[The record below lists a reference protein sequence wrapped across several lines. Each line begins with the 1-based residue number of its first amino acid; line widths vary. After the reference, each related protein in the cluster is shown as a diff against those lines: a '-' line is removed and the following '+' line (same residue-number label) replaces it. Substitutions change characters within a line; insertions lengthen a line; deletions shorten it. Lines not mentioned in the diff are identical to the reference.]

1 VARTEVLPD
10 NETLRLGRRERILA
24 EMESAGVDLLVLGRE
39 ANARYVSGVPRLW
52 LAGTRPAGV
61 GCVIVRETG
70 TVYLL
75 STWDEGV
82 PEEIPRENLYGYTFN
97 SANFLEVL
105 RNVEGAESARTVAI
119 DSLGGGAISLL
130 SKSFPQAS
138 IVDGEEVLQRARR
151 TKTPAEIDA
160 MASAVR
166 LAEECVQAAAR
177 AIAPGVKPGQVT
189 GAFMEAMARAGVCT
203 PSVQD
208 TTWIT
213 SRSDPGNR
221 SARTV
226 EMSAGDLVAV
236 EGGVLLDGYAGEL
249 GRTFVV
255 GGAEAAVAG
264 TEELFGRRD
273 ELFGRLLDACRPG
286 EPLSGLL
293 DAYDAAGVPAPPM
306 PVARA
311 LGLGYD
317 HPVVTPELARTAKD
331 DIFEPDMVM
340 AVTAFVWGEG
350 VGAAYGQEPLVIT
363 ESGAELLVGSPFTG
377 PGPG

>member
-1 VARTEVLPD
+1 
-10 NETLRLGRRERILA
+10 
-24 EMESAGVDLLVLGRE
+24 
-39 ANARYVSGVPRLW
+39 
-52 LAGTRPAGV
+52 V

-105 RNVEGAESARTVAI
+105 RNVEGAQSARKVAI

-177 AIAPGVKPGQVT
+177 VIAPGVKPGRVT
-189 GAFMEAMARAGVCT
+189 GAFMEEMARAGVCT

-208 TTWIT
+208 TAWIT
-213 SRSDPGNR
+213 SRSDPANR
-221 SARTV
+221 RARTV

-255 GGAEAAVAG
+255 GGAEEAVAG
-264 TEELFGRRD
+264 SEELFGQRD
-273 ELFGRLLDACRPG
+273 ELFGRLFEACRPG

-293 DAYDAAGVPAPPM
+293 AAYDAAGLPAPPM

-317 HPVVTPELARTAKD
+317 HPVITPELARTAEAET
-331 DIFEPDMVM
+331 FEPGMVM
-340 AVTAFVWGEG
+340 AVTAFAWCEG
-350 VGAAYGQEPLVIT
+350 IGAAYGQEPLVIT
-363 ESGAELLVGSPFTG
+363 ESGAELLVDAPFTG
-377 PGPG
+377 PGAG